1 MEKIAEELREL
12 MTGRSLTLSV
22 AESITGGLISKVITD
37 VPGSSDYFKGA
48 IVAYSVESKIRIP
61 GIDSGIIESNGTV
74 SEITAIMLAKN
85 VRKIFQT
92 SIGLGITGVA
102 GPKLVEEKEIGLVYG
117 AISFDRNY
125 FFKWNFSG
133 DRENIR
139 KKACLSI
146 LNELLEIL
154 RRKE

>member
-48 IVAYSVESKIRIP
+48 IVAYSVESKIRIL

-117 AISFDRNY
+117 VISFDRDY
-125 FFKWNFSG
+125 FLKWNFSG

-139 KKACLSI
+139 EKACLSI